1 MLVFLFLHETLSVFY
16 YYILTILLG
25 VDNDTTN
32 LATSA
37 NLPRSSSTTRKSS
50 VSLPEILQQTT
61 LQEFLEVIGKSNIPS

>member
-1 MLVFLFLHETLSVFY
+1 MLVFLFFARDSLTILLL
-16 YYILTILLG
+16 LTILLG

-37 NLPRSSSTTRKSS
+37 NLPRSATRKSS

>member
-1 MLVFLFLHETLSVFY
+1 MLVFLFFARDSLTILLL
-16 YYILTILLG
+16 LTILLG